1 MVRRLERHRRTR
13 ALMLAALIWA
23 ASFLLIAGA
32 PLLPRSTV
40 GPFIVIVTAMYTAAV
55 MLHVGVIDAL
65 VVEAAPNQIRG
76 RYVAVYSLSWGV
88 ATAVAPGL
96 FTLLLAWRAVAP
108 WIVLTVLVLLA
119 FASMVL
125 TEPRLSP
132 QAVRRSQPD
141 PGTIT
146 G

>member
-1 MVRRLERHRRTR
+1 
-13 ALMLAALIWA
+13 
-23 ASFLLIAGA
+23 
-32 PLLPRSTV
+32 
-40 GPFIVIVTAMYTAAV
+40 

-88 ATAVAPGL
+88 ATAVVPGL